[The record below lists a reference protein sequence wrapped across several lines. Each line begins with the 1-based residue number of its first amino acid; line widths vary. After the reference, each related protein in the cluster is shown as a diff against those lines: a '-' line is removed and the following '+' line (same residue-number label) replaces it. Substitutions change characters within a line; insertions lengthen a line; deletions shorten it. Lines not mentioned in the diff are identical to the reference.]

1 MNKIEDNLE
10 KNIKKINIPSKKN
23 YVFSFIIS
31 LVITIIINNLFSIT
45 IGTLISWIFNS
56 EIIYSIF
63 FSPIFKSISLAIC
76 FRLSYQRFNQLN
88 SKRIIYWLW
97 MVAIMHTNYI
107 TLRINYSEES
117 NSYNDFQ
124 LIVRILLEILGYVF
138 AINYLNKFFDKKD

>member
-10 KNIKKINIPSKKN
+10 KNIEKINIPSKKN
-23 YVFSFIIS
+23 YIFSFIIS
-31 LVITIIINNLFSIT
+31 LFITIIINNIFSVT
-45 IGTLISWIFNS
+45 VGNLISWIFNS
-56 EIIYSIF
+56 EIVYSIF
-63 FSPIFKSISLAIC
+63 FSPVFKSLSLAIC
-76 FRLSYQRFNQLN
+76 FRLSYHRFNQLN

-107 TLRINYSEES
+107 TLRINYSQES
-117 NSYNDFQ
+117 NSYSDFE

>member
-10 KNIKKINIPSKKN
+10 KNIEKINIPSKKN
-23 YVFSFIIS
+23 YIFSFIIS
-31 LVITIIINNLFSIT
+31 LFITIIINNIFSVT
-45 IGTLISWIFNS
+45 VGTLISWIFNS
-56 EIIYSIF
+56 EIVYSIF
-63 FSPIFKSISLAIC
+63 FSPVFKSLSLAIC

-107 TLRINYSEES
+107 TLRINYSQES
-117 NSYNDFQ
+117 NFYSDFE

>member
-10 KNIKKINIPSKKN
+10 KNIEKINIPSKKN
-23 YVFSFIIS
+23 YIFSFIIS
-31 LVITIIINNLFSIT
+31 LFITIIINNIFSVT
-45 IGTLISWIFNS
+45 AGNLISWIFNS
-56 EIIYSIF
+56 EIVYSIF
-63 FSPIFKSISLAIC
+63 FSPVFKSLSLAIC

-107 TLRINYSEES
+107 TLRINYSQES
-117 NSYNDFQ
+117 NSYSDFE

-138 AINYLNKFFDKKD
+138 AINYLNKFFNKKY

>member
-10 KNIKKINIPSKKN
+10 KNIEKINIPSKKN
-23 YVFSFIIS
+23 YIFSFIIS
-31 LVITIIINNLFSIT
+31 LFITIIINNIFSVT
-45 IGTLISWIFNS
+45 VGNLISWIFNS
-56 EIIYSIF
+56 EIVYSIF
-63 FSPIFKSISLAIC
+63 FSPVFKSLSLAIC

-107 TLRINYSEES
+107 TLRINYSQES
-117 NSYNDFQ
+117 NSYSDFE

>member
-10 KNIKKINIPSKKN
+10 KNIEKINIPSKKN
-23 YVFSFIIS
+23 YIFSFIIS
-31 LVITIIINNLFSIT
+31 LFITIIINNIFSVT
-45 IGTLISWIFNS
+45 VGTLISWIFNS
-56 EIIYSIF
+56 EIVYSIF
-63 FSPIFKSISLAIC
+63 FSPVFKSLSLAIC

-107 TLRINYSEES
+107 TLRINYSQES
-117 NSYNDFQ
+117 NSYSDFE